1 MVRSDDGGIEFLNG
15 KRPQSQVCEQGRS
28 CSRNTKTI
36 LTGIRRVSV
45 GSDGVF
51 TSGVPQSAAMVLSQ
65 RFGWLNRTTQSMG
78 RCGRSGISVVTN
90 VLLVLVAPWGLGGV
104 GLQNISA
111 GESEMC
117 EHAEKELLTALADPL
132 AS

>member
-1 MVRSDDGGIEFLNG
+1 
-15 KRPQSQVCEQGRS
+15 
-28 CSRNTKTI
+28 
-36 LTGIRRVSV
+36 
-45 GSDGVF
+45 
-51 TSGVPQSAAMVLSQ
+51 
-65 RFGWLNRTTQSMG
+65 MG

-90 VLLVLVAPWGLGGV
+90 VLLALVAPWGLGGV